1 MLLNATTLKI
11 VAYIL
16 NRPVYNIYI
25 PVYTIHMYVIAIKY
39 SWRHFA
45 IDGPMK
51 LVAVNADKTCD

>member
-1 MLLNATTLKI
+1 MG
-11 VAYIL
+11 V
-16 NRPVYNIYI
+16 
-25 PVYTIHMYVIAIKY
+25 HMYVIAIKY